1 MDCCNIGDCNVGDK
15 VYPAGTPVY
24 IRKDF
29 IKVKL
34 RDNMDYFGCP
44 QPRIYRG
51 HYALIMGSV
60 IYDDIYYVLDIDF
73 GRYLWKRQ
81 SLEIA
86 RELRR
91 DELSEMWRQ
100 GE

>member
-1 MDCCNIGDCNVGDK
+1 MDCCNVGDK
-15 VYPAGTPVY
+15 IYPAGTPVY

-29 IKVKL
+29 IKVKS
-34 RDNMDYFGCP
+34 RDHIDYFGCP
-44 QPRIYRG
+44 QPEIYRG

-60 IYDDIYYVLDIDF
+60 IYDDIYYALDIDF